1 MPDPKRR
8 PALLALTA
16 VVIVVAAAAAGWWWF
31 DGRWTTSTDDAYVQ
45 GNLVQL
51 TPQIAGIV
59 IRINADDTALVRE
72 GDPVVVLD
80 DADTRTALDE
90 AKAGLAQ
97 AVRRVRQLYANTDA
111 LRASVELRRAE
122 WRRAREDLQRRTG
135 LPDARALAE
144 EELKHAQTQVET
156 AAAALRVAEQQLA
169 ASEAMVS
176 RTTVATHPDVRQ
188 AAAKLRESY
197 LAAQR
202 ASVLAPVTGYVA
214 RRSVQLG
221 QQVAPGAPLLAIVP
235 LAEVWVDANFKETQ
249 LQYVRI
255 GQPATLTSD
264 LYGGAVTYRGTVIG
278 LGSGTGSAFAL
289 LPPQNATGNW
299 IKIVQR
305 LPVRIRLDPQE
316 LAAHPLRVGLSINVS
331 IGTSADQGTWVITSF
346 AVSAAIAMPLTG
358 WLGRRYGEVRVF
370 LVCTAMFT
378 IASLL
383 CGLSANLAMLIAMR
397 AIQGVFGGPMIPLSQ
412 SLLLNNYPDD
422 RKSLA
427 LALLMMVTIVA
438 PVLGPILGGWITDNW
453 NWAWIFYINVPI
465 GIVAT
470 LLTAAL
476 LRGRETS
483 TARVPADVVGIAL
496 LALGVGSL
504 QIMLDRGKDLDWFAS
519 GAIVALAALALVALA
534 FFVAWELTDRQPAVD
549 LTLFARRNFTAGTAA
564 LCLGFCAYFGNIVLL
579 PLWLQTQMGYTATWA
594 GLASAPVGLLPIA
607 LVALIARYTS
617 GIDLRWITTASL
629 CAFGAAS
636 FWFAGFNTEVS
647 FPMLAW
653 SRFAQGVGL
662 ALFFVPLMSIVLSG
676 LPPGRVA
683 SASGLA
689 NTLRTLAG
697 SFATSLTTT
706 WWDRREALHQA
717 PLSESITLFNPPA
730 QGQTAFAT
738 LERSIVQQ
746 AYMLATNDL
755 FWLWGWT
762 FLALIAVVWFA
773 RPPFSAAAAH
783 AAAD

>member
-1 MPDPKRR
+1 MPNPRR
-8 PALLALTA
+8 RLALSALTA
-16 VVIVVAAAAAGWWWF
+16 VFILAGATAAGWWWL
-31 DGRWTTSTDDAYVQ
+31 DGRWHTSTDDAYVQ
-45 GNLVQL
+45 GNVVQL

-80 DADTRTALDE
+80 AADTQTALDE

-135 LPDARALAE
+135 LPDARALADE
-144 EELKHAQTQVET
+144 DLKHAQAQVET
-156 AAAALRVAEQQLA
+156 AVAALKVADQQLA
-169 ASEAMVS
+169 ASEATVS
-176 RTTVATHPDVRQ
+176 RTTVATHPDVKQ

-214 RRSVQLG
+214 KRSVQLG

-235 LAEVWVDANFKETQ
+235 LVDVWVDANFKESQ
-249 LQYVRI
+249 LRDVRI
-255 GQPATLTSD
+255 GQPVTLSAD
-264 LYGGAVTYRGTVIG
+264 LSGGAILYHGSVIG
-278 LGSGTGSAFAL
+278 LDLAIANVAI
-289 LPPQNATGNW
+289 PQLAG
-299 IKIVQR
+299 
-305 LPVRIRLDPQE
+305 E
-316 LAAHPLRVGLSINVS
+316 L
-331 IGTSADQGTWVITSF
+331 GTSADQGTWVITSF

-370 LVCTAMFT
+370 LVCTALFT
-378 IASLL
+378 LASLA
-383 CGLSANLAMLIAMR
+383 CGLSSNLAMLIAMR

-519 GAIVALAALALVALA
+519 GTIVALAALALVALA
-534 FFVAWELTDRQPAVD
+534 FFVAWELTDKQPAVD

-617 GIDLRWITTASL
+617 A
-629 CAFGAAS
+629 
-636 FWFAGFNTEVS
+636 
-647 FPMLAW
+647 
-653 SRFAQGVGL
+653 
-662 ALFFVPLMSIVLSG
+662 IV
-676 LPPGRVA
+676 
-683 SASGLA
+683 
-689 NTLRTLAG
+689 
-697 SFATSLTTT
+697 
-706 WWDRREALHQA
+706 
-717 PLSESITLFNPPA
+717 
-730 QGQTAFAT
+730 
-738 LERSIVQQ
+738 
-746 AYMLATNDL
+746 
-755 FWLWGWT
+755 
-762 FLALIAVVWFA
+762 
-773 RPPFSAAAAH
+773 
-783 AAAD
+783 